1 MNRRST
7 LTLTIGLLSLALATA
22 LPRAGF
28 AQSNNTLIGTWKLN
42 LAKTKESPGPPP
54 RSQTLVYQAEGQGLR
69 VTVDTVDAQG
79 NASKA
84 SFALFFD
91 GKSYPVTGLPDWD
104 ASTYKQVNVSTTEST
119 RTKGGKEV
127 QTATRV
133 VSADGKTLTITATGV
148 DANGRQINDVDV
160 YDKQ

>member
-1 MNRRST
+1 MNRRTT
-7 LTLTIGLLSLALATA
+7 LTLTTMALLSLAFATA
-22 LPRAGF
+22 LPQAGF
-28 AQSNNTLIGTWKLN
+28 AQSNTLIGTWKLN
-42 LAKTKESPGPPP
+42 LAKTKDSPGPPP
-54 RSQTLVYQAEGQGLR
+54 RSQTLTYQAEGQGLR
-69 VTVDTVDAQG
+69 VSVDTVDAQG
-79 NASKA
+79 NAAKA

-119 RTKGGKEV
+119 RTKGGNVV

-148 DANGRQINDVDV
+148 DANGRQINNVDV

>member
-1 MNRRST
+1 MNRRTT
-7 LTLTIGLLSLALATA
+7 LTLTMGLLSLAFATA
-22 LPRAGF
+22 EPRAGF
-28 AQSNNTLIGTWKLN
+28 AQSNTLIGTWKLN
-42 LAKTKESPGPPP
+42 LAKTKDSPGPPP

>member
-1 MNRRST
+1 MNRRTT
-7 LTLTIGLLSLALATA
+7 LTLTMGLLSLAFATA
-22 LPRAGF
+22 EPRAGF
-28 AQSNNTLIGTWKLN
+28 AQSNTLIGTWKLN
-42 LAKTKESPGPPP
+42 LAKTKDSPGPPP

-79 NASKA
+79 NAAKA
-84 SFALFFD
+84 SFTLFFD

-104 ASTYKQVNVSTTEST
+104 ASTYRQVNVSTTEST

-133 VSADGKTLTITATGV
+133 VSADGKTLTITASGV
-148 DANGRQINDVDV
+148 DANGRQINNVDV
-160 YDKQ
+160 YDKE